1 MPLKGRRLFV
11 RQLAI
16 RNQYDVLLC
25 LFTLHCLYL
34 NQPQKMLPATSC
46 FLSSGLC
53 VSARWVLPYASA
65 APRRTF
71 GKSPQFK
78 LPGPHRPFCKSYVLV
93 SLSSAKF
100 ARSLR
105 VARKSVFF
113 ADSSVV
119 LNISPMV
126 RSLRP
131 W

>member
-1 MPLKGRRLFV
+1 MPLKGRRLFI

-34 NQPQKMLPATSC
+34 NQPQKMLPLQAAFS
-46 FLSSGLC
+46 LR
-53 VSARWVLPYASA
+53 VSACLPVWYCFHASA

-78 LPGPHRPFCKSYVLV
+78 LPGPYRPFCKTYVLV

-113 ADSSVV
+113 AVSSVV
-119 LNISPMV
+119 L
-126 RSLRP
+126 
-131 W
+131 